1 MARIRTPEAILS
13 YPRLFEPDE
22 NGKYSCCL
30 VFPAGT
36 DLRELRQA
44 LTEAGKEKFGDKF
57 TAAAIKSGRIKWP
70 LRDDADDVEAKG
82 YPEGSTFVNV
92 RTTRKPQ
99 VVSIYPDPKTGK
111 PTPITDPDQ
120 VYPGVVVMAT
130 IEAYGY
136 DRDGNRGV
144 TFGLGNIQVRRDGER
159 LDGAKAASD
168 EFEADATAV
177 ADLGDLTEDAPVAED
192 DDGLADLIGA

>member
-13 YPRLFEPDE
+13 YPRLFEADE

-44 LTEAGKEKFGDKF
+44 LTDAGKEKFGDKF
-57 TAAAIKSGRIKWP
+57 TAQAIKSGRIKWP
-70 LRDDADDVEAKG
+70 LRDEADDVEAKG
-82 YPEGSTFVNV
+82 YPEGSTFINV

-99 VVSIYPDPKTGK
+99 VVSIYPDPNTGK
-111 PTPITDPDQ
+111 PSQITDPDK
-120 VYPGVVVMAT
+120 VYPGVVVQAT
-130 IEAYGY
+130 IEAFGY
-136 DRDGNRGV
+136 DRDGNKGV
-144 TFGLGNIQVRRDGER
+144 TFGLGNIQVRRDGDR
-159 LDGAKAASD
+159 LDGNKSASD

-177 ADLGDLTEDAPVAED
+177 ADLSDLEDTPAGAD
-192 DDGLADLIGA
+192 DDLSDLIGG